1 MEINFYDILKK
12 LSKDYP
18 NDTEFGSKVRR
29 VLLELDGEVES
40 DILTIVA
47 GKLEVESEDI
57 KVKPTEEEL
66 NKLESFL
73 KMLNTR
79 VKWG

>member
-18 NDTEFGSKVRR
+18 NDSEFGSKVRR

-47 GKLEVESEDI
+47 GKLEVESEDN

-73 KMLNTR
+73 KN
-79 VKWG
+79 VKHTS

>member
-57 KVKPTEEEL
+57 KVRPTEEEL

-73 KMLNTR
+73 KN
-79 VKWG
+79 VKHTS

>member
-40 DILTIVA
+40 DILTILV
-47 GKLEVESEDI
+47 GKLEVENEDI

-66 NKLESFL
+66 DKLESFL
-73 KMLNTR
+73 KKIKHTN
-79 VKWG
+79 

>member
-12 LSKDYP
+12 LSIDYP
-18 NDTEFGSKVRR
+18 NNTEFGSKVRR

-57 KVKPTEEEL
+57 KVQPTEEEL

-73 KMLNTR
+73 KN
-79 VKWG
+79 VKHTS

>member
-12 LSKDYP
+12 LSIDYP
-18 NDTEFGSKVRR
+18 NNTEFGSKVRR

-73 KMLNTR
+73 KN
-79 VKWG
+79 VKHTS

>member
-1 MEINFYDILKK
+1 MEINFYNILKK

-18 NDTEFGSKVRR
+18 NNTEFGSKVRR

-57 KVKPTEEEL
+57 KVQPTEEEL

-73 KMLNTR
+73 KN
-79 VKWG
+79 VKHTS

>member
-57 KVKPTEEEL
+57 KVQPTEEEL
-66 NKLESFL
+66 NKLEIFL
-73 KMLNTR
+73 KN
-79 VKWG
+79 VKHTS

>member
-18 NDTEFGSKVRR
+18 NDSEFGSKVRR

-73 KMLNTR
+73 KN
-79 VKWG
+79 VKHTS

>member
-18 NDTEFGSKVRR
+18 NDSEFGSKVRR

-57 KVKPTEEEL
+57 KVQPTEEEL

-73 KMLNTR
+73 KN
-79 VKWG
+79 VKHTS

>member
-57 KVKPTEEEL
+57 KVQPTEEEL

-73 KMLNTR
+73 KN
-79 VKWG
+79 VKHTS

>member
-73 KMLNTR
+73 KN
-79 VKWG
+79 VKHTS